1 MHVSINRT
9 GSTSN
14 KKFKKRH
21 LLPLL
26 AVPVDKTMKPLVAGV
41 GDGAGPGGLPAS
53 AVCRNK
59 DPEVYLEL

>member
-1 MHVSINRT
+1 MV
-9 GSTSN
+9 
-14 KKFKKRH
+14 
-21 LLPLL
+21 LVAQPM
-26 AVPVDKTMKPLVAGV
+26 AVPVVRVDKTMKPLVAGV